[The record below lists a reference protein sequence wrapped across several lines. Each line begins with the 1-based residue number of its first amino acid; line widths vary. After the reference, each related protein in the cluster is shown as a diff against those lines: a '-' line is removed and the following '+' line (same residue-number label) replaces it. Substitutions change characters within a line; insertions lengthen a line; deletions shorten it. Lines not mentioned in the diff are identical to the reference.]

1 MPATKPPVRDSVS
14 GTHSRNAGVRR
25 KERRPASAEIKAE
38 IEALKKKIERELIEL
53 HAQADRWMAE
63 TK

>member
-1 MPATKPPVRDSVS
+1 MPAMKQPPRDSVS
-14 GTHSRNAGVRR
+14 GTRGRDVGMRR

-53 HAQADRWMAE
+53 QMQADRLVV
-63 TK
+63 KSK

>member
-1 MPATKPPVRDSVS
+1 MPATKQPVGDSVA
-14 GTHSRNAGVRR
+14 GTRGRDAGVRR

-53 HAQADRWMAE
+53 QVQADRLMV
-63 TK
+63 KSK